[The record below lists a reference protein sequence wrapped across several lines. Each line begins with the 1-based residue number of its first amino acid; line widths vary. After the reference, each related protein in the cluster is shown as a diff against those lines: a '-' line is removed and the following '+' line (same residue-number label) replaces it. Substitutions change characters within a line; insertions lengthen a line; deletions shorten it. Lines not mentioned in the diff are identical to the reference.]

1 MGPIDTYQHF
11 LQLLQRH
18 RAIMWERCW
27 RYSDGDFDRCRD
39 LVQEVT
45 LHLCLHRD
53 DLRPDVSEN
62 EEREWLVLLTRRT
75 LYRRCLLLSLAAILI
90 FTTTVMA
97 CTPSPDGVA
106 INRSSLL
113 KKAEMCQ
120 TLSATLSRHENL

>member
-1 MGPIDTYQHF
+1 MKQDPFDQWMSQLAVGEPLGLTTGGLDAWMG
-11 LQLLQRH
+11 R
-18 RAIMWERCW
+18 R
-27 RYSDGDFDRCRD
+27 
-39 LVQEVT
+39 
-45 LHLCLHRD
+45 
-53 DLRPDVSEN
+53 
-62 EEREWLVLLTRRT
+62 RRT

-113 KKAEMCQ
+113 KKAEVCQ